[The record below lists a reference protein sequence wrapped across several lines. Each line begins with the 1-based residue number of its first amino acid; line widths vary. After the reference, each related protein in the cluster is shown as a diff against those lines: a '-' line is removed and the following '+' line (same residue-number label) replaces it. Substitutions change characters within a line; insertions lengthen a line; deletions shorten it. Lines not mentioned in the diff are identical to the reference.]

1 MKVPNVLAIGGSDPS
16 GGAGIQADVRT
27 ITALGAYACAAI
39 TLLTAQN
46 NGAVTAVWKVPG
58 RRVRA
63 QLETLLAEVS
73 VQAIKIGALG
83 SRSTA
88 RVVAEVLEGLPE
100 LPVVL
105 DPVHRASAGPGL
117 LDRGARG
124 VLLERLVP
132 RATLLTPN
140 LLEAAS
146 LTETGLPGDVA
157 GMQECARRLLALGAR
172 AVLLKG
178 GHLPPNEA
186 GDVVD
191 IYADSSRVE
200 ELRGTRIAGGP
211 FHGSGCVLAS
221 AAAVALA
228 RGETPFRAAL
238 AARQVVRAGMEGA
251 VSLQAG
257 GGPRPLWPLARL
269 EGGRYVDER

>member
-16 GGAGIQADVRT
+16 GGAGIQADIRT

-46 NGAVTAVWKVPG
+46 SGAVAAVWKVPG

-63 QLETLLAEVS
+63 QLETLLADVS

-83 SRSTA
+83 SQSTA
-88 RVVAEVLEGLPE
+88 RAVAEVLEALPE

-105 DPVHRASAGPGL
+105 DPVHRASAGPWL
-117 LDRGARG
+117 LDRGARR

-146 LTETGLPGDVA
+146 LTGTAPPEDVA
-157 GMQECARRLLALGAR
+157 GMHDGARRLLGLGAR

-178 GHLPPNEA
+178 GHLRPNETE
-186 GDVVD
+186 GVVD
-191 IYADSSRVE
+191 IYADCSGVE

-238 AARQVVRAGMEGA
+238 AARQVVRSGMEGA
-251 VSLQAG
+251 ASLQAG
-257 GGPRPLWPLARL
+257 SGSRPLWTLARL
-269 EGGRYVDER
+269 EGGRNVDER